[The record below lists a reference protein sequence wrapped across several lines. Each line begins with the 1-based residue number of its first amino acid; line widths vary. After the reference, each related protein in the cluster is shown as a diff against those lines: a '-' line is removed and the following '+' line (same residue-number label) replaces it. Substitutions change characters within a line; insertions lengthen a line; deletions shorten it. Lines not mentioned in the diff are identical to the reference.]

1 MLTDYL
7 KRPVVAWG
15 VTAVAV
21 VAAIGGFL
29 KPAELKEVS
38 VIKEQVV
45 YKDKIIYVDRV
56 QQVKE
61 VKAKT
66 VKRKITEVRKD
77 GTSKQT
83 EEVIQEDG
91 KRDTVVA
98 EASTTKESERSVTTE
113 RKQES
118 LGSVSHYSLSVS
130 ASSGLLRLPGV
141 SFYTVEAGARLATL
155 PVFLILSA
163 QGNFTSIPTPSLG
176 VRYEW

>member
-66 VKRKITEVRKD
+66 VKRKIIEVRKD

-83 EEVIQEDG
+83 EEVIQ
-91 KRDTVVA
+91 
-98 EASTTKESERSVTTE
+98 
-113 RKQES
+113 
-118 LGSVSHYSLSVS
+118 
-130 ASSGLLRLPGV
+130 
-141 SFYTVEAGARLATL
+141 
-155 PVFLILSA
+155 
-163 QGNFTSIPTPSLG
+163 
-176 VRYEW
+176 

>member
-1 MLTDYL
+1 MLIDYL
-7 KRPVVAWG
+7 KKPLVAWSAAG
-15 VTAVAV
+15 LLLAASVT
-21 VAAIGGFL
+21 GWL
-29 KPAELKEVS
+29 RPAQLKEVS

-45 YKDKIIYVDRV
+45 YKDKIVYVDRV

-91 KRDTVVA
+91 KRDSVVA
-98 EASTTKESERSVTTE
+98 EASATKESERSVTTE

-155 PVFLILSA
+155 PVFLILSV